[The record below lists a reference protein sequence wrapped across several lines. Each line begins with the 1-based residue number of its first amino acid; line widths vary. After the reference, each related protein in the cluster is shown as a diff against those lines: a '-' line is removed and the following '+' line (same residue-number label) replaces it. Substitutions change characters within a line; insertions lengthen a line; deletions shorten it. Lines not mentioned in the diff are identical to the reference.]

1 MSITIQAGTPVPAAS
16 SGVMPHYESVSYQV
30 CFFMSVRPVMG
41 YPLLLGNTNISA
53 STACSAVLS
62 SVFGFAAVAF
72 TGPVSMIVMGAVAGG
87 IAAGAD
93 EMSKQAASGRTEFD
107 WGAVAGQAAIGA
119 VVGGLTGAVG
129 AGKLKLNKFVKASNA
144 KNPAITQFGKKL
156 QKFEEKFVEKAS
168 DFGAEMVNAGV
179 KSVSDSW
186 KKGKDPWEN
195 LGQDLGAEA
204 VGYGAKTAYGYGWKK
219 AMKKYIPVAS
229 SSSSG
234 ARDASR
240 LSVPTSA
247 ADIQIHPDRQA
258 AARAYARQEFDPLQ
272 AGTGSYS
279 RVKAVVNYA
288 SSNAVDTITKGFED
302 TAGTVAKDVYQG
314 KFDKVQDD
322 VVSGVTLGWID
333 PVKGATKL
341 AKGGVKSYYSKYNEY
356 SAAHKKYETPNE
368 SETSRGYDESNYVA
382 AP

>member
-1 MSITIQAGTPVPAAS
+1 
-16 SGVMPHYESVSYQV
+16 
-30 CFFMSVRPVMG
+30 MG
-41 YPLLLGNTNISA
+41 YPLLLGNTNILA

-62 SVFGFAAVAF
+62 SVFGFAAFGFAAGVSVAGFAAVAF
-72 TGPVSMIVMGAVAGG
+72 TGPVGMIMMGAVAGG

-129 AGKLKLNKFVKASNA
+129 AGKFKLNQFVKASNA

-219 AMKKYIPVAS
+219 AMKKYIPSAPS
-229 SSSSG
+229 SAGSG
-234 ARDASR
+234 GASR

-279 RVKAVVNYA
+279 RVLAVVNYA

-322 VVSGVTLGWID
+322 VVSGVTLGWVD